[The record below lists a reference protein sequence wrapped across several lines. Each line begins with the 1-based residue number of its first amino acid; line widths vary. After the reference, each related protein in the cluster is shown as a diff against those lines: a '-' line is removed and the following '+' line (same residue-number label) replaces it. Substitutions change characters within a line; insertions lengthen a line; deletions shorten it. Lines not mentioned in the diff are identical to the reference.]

1 MTVRE
6 IAEET
11 AVLLGRM
18 DLFAY
23 LGGNAAPDNAAELEK
38 ETEILVRCVNIV
50 LNEIANEYVPLKKQ
64 AEAVTDNG
72 IVRYE
77 DFNDVLLDIVEI
89 TDDYGNKI
97 KYKLYPDYL
106 KTKPGTVFIEYTYL
120 PDKKK
125 LDDDIGYKNTRV
137 SGRIVAYGTA
147 GEYCLI
153 NGNYE
158 EAYMWDKRYKD
169 SLTYVTGARKKLNL
183 KVGRW
188 L

>member
-18 DLFAY
+18 DLFTY
-23 LGGNAAPDNAAELEK
+23 LNGTEACDNATELEK
-38 ETEILVRCVNIV
+38 ESEILVRCINIV
-50 LNEIANEYVPLKKQ
+50 LNEIANEYVPLKKMV
-64 AEAVTDNG
+64 EVVTENG
-72 IVRYE
+72 IVSYD
-77 DFNDVLLDIVEI
+77 DFGEVVLDIVEI

-97 KYKLYPDYL
+97 KYKLYPEYL
-106 KTKPGTVFIEYTYL
+106 KTKPGSVNIEYTYL
-120 PDKKK
+120 PDKKT
-125 LDDDIGYKNTRV
+125 LEDEIGYKNGRV

-188 L
+188 I